1 MELRLINILLIL
13 TFALKVNANNLGY
26 SDSKPLVIGI
36 DQDYPPLEYV
46 DEKGKPSGTDVE
58 FSKILMKRI
67 NHHTQINLTT

>member
-26 SDSKPLVIGI
+26 SDSKPLVLGI

-46 DEKGKPSGTDVE
+46 DEKDSDEANEHPVQVCT
-58 FSKILMKRI
+58 
-67 NHHTQINLTT
+67 